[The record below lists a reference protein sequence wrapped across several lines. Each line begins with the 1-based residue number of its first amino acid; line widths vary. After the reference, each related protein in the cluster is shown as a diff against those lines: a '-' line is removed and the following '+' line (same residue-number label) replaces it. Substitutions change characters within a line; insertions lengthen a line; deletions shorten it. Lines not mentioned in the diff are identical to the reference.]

1 MASTVSSNMRVF
13 RPSILYFFVA
23 LALPCGCP
31 FLSAQTTLPDSPFL
45 TAGAPAG
52 GQPDAPTEP
61 YQLTGISVVGQKTFV
76 SIYET
81 AEKHSRWI
89 AVGESAGDIHV
100 LSCNVAT
107 DQSVIRVGGEV
118 KVLTLRKP
126 SVLSAVLP
134 PPSAGTVS
142 VAQPGTDSAT
152 PPTTTN
158 SSDEEQAREARMLVT
173 DLLEI
178 SVQQRKAYEDAQKK
192 AAEQADKP

>member
-1 MASTVSSNMRVF
+1 MRVF
-13 RPSILYFFVA
+13 RPSIWYFSVA
-23 LALPCGCP
+23 LAIACGCP

-45 TAGAPAG
+45 TAGAPASG
-52 GQPDAPTEP
+52 LPDAPTEP
-61 YQLTGISVVGQKTFV
+61 YQLTGISVVGKKTFV

-81 AEKHSRWI
+81 AERHSRWI

-118 KVLTLRKP
+118 KALTLRKP

-134 PPSAGTVS
+134 TPSVGTVS
-142 VAQPGTDSAT
+142 VA
-152 PPTTTN
+152 PPVADGAAAPATTN

-192 AAEQADKP
+192 AADQADKP